1 MGRAVTKN
9 KSNFDYR
16 AIKKALSKYFKFSF
30 KTPHKSKDFTPQQ
43 KAAITRKY
51 LKVLPYIDGNFNANK
66 DEVTFLKYPK
76 GQKLAG
82 VDGVRTDT
90 GLFYKWPQAE
100 LKKSKLQKNKWLVVV
115 NPKIQRGAKLMQKRR
130 DVYFPFPPSVL
141 HDIRRIREYVEK
153 LKEKYRPHDIMWAIK
168 EKRERVIYDPELF
181 DLYFSNA
188 FLKESDDE
196 ILDSDEY
203 AEMDTVERGD
213 IWKRRKMRKK
223 HEDTPDYYIGVF
235 FVYYLN

>member
-1 MGRAVTKN
+1 MSTK
-9 KSNFDYR
+9 SDYNYR
-16 AIKKALSKYFKFSF
+16 ELKKALSKYFKFSF
-30 KTPHKSKDFTPQQ
+30 KTPHYTKDFTPQQ

-51 LKVLPYIDGNFNANK
+51 HKIFPYIDGNFKPLN

-76 GQKLAG
+76 GKKLAG

-90 GLFYKWPQAE
+90 GLFYKWPQAQ
-100 LKKSKLQKNKWLVVV
+100 LKKSRLEKNKWLVVV
-115 NPKIQRGAKLMQKRR
+115 NPKVQRGAKLMQKRR
-130 DVYFPFPPSVL
+130 DVYFPFPPSVIS
-141 HDIRRIREYVEK
+141 DINRIRAYVEM
-153 LKEKYRPHDIMWAIK
+153 LKNKYRPHDIMWAIK

-188 FLKESDDE
+188 FLQESYEE
-196 ILDSDEY
+196 ILQSDEY

-213 IWKRRKMRKK
+213 IWKRRKLRKK

-235 FVYYLN
+235 FIYYL